1 MNFQSW
7 WTVEGCHL
15 EANNYDLAQAAFECG
30 ERRHEL
36 KVIACL
42 GTLQEMKT
50 ICDNTPLNECKTE
63 VDFANVRK
71 QNAAMDRIHDLI
83 LQLIDTCKA
92 KDFTDT
98 IMGAGEFEVK

>member
-7 WTVEGCHL
+7 WDAEGSNMNHNL
-15 EANNYDLAQAAFECG
+15 RDLAQAAFEEG

-36 KVIACL
+36 KVAACL

-63 VDFANVRK
+63 VIFANVRK
-71 QNAAMDRIHDLI
+71 QNEAMDRIHELI

-92 KDFTDT
+92 R
-98 IMGAGEFEVK
+98 